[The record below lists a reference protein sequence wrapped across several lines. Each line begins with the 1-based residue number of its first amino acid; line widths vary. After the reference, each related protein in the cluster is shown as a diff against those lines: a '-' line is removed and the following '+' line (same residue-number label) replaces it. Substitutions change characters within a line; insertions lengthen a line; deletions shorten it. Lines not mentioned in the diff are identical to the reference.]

1 LLVPDLQLP
10 TQDLNFSGETWMKVL
25 EIAIEKS
32 QVWVEARSDHEAER
46 RATFVIP
53 PISTA
58 RIRTPEGQGRMS
70 REFHPLE
77 EDPMSAMLTQP
88 RAGANEKEL
97 WRRLKQGRDQRA
109 REELVNLYMPVAK
122 RMAGRYAGVVEPYDD
137 LVQVA
142 SLGLL
147 NAIDRFD
154 SDRGTPFIGFAK
166 PTIMGELKRYFR
178 DKVWTI
184 RVPRALHDRMAA
196 IETATEELT
205 EELSR
210 PPSPKQIADH
220 LDIDVADILEAL
232 EARENR
238 RPLALD
244 RPVQNSDGE
253 EPSAPEWIGEVDG
266 GYELVEDRL
275 TMESVLPSLD
285 AREREVLRLR
295 FIEDLPQSKIAAQ
308 IGCSQM
314 HVSRLLRSTL
324 LRMRQQTAE
333 TGDGFDEAA

>member
-1 LLVPDLQLP
+1 
-10 TQDLNFSGETWMKVL
+10 
-25 EIAIEKS
+25 
-32 QVWVEARSDHEAER
+32 
-46 RATFVIP
+46 
-53 PISTA
+53 
-58 RIRTPEGQGRMS
+58 
-70 REFHPLE
+70 
-77 EDPMSAMLTQP
+77 MSATLTEQ
-88 RAGANEKEL
+88 RVGVNENEL
-97 WRRLKQGRDQRA
+97 WRRFKQGRDQRA
-109 REELVNLYMPVAK
+109 REELVKLYMPMAR

-154 SDRGTPFIGFAK
+154 IDRGIPFGGFAK

-210 PPSPKQIADH
+210 PPSPKQLAEH

-238 RPLALD
+238 RPLAID
-244 RPVQNSDGE
+244 RPIQNSDGE
-253 EPSAPEWIGEVDG
+253 EQSTPEWIGEVDG

-275 TMESVLPSLD
+275 TVESVLPTLD

-295 FIEDLPQSKIAAQ
+295 FIEELPQTEIAAQ
-308 IGCSQM
+308 VGCSQM
-314 HVSRLLRSTL
+314 HVSRLLRRTL
-324 LRMRQQTAE
+324 DRMRERAAE
-333 TGDGFDEAA
+333 PGDSFGEAA

>member
-1 LLVPDLQLP
+1 
-10 TQDLNFSGETWMKVL
+10 
-25 EIAIEKS
+25 
-32 QVWVEARSDHEAER
+32 
-46 RATFVIP
+46 
-53 PISTA
+53 
-58 RIRTPEGQGRMS
+58 
-70 REFHPLE
+70 
-77 EDPMSAMLTQP
+77 MSATLTEAC
-88 RAGANEKEL
+88 AGVNEKEL
-97 WRRLKQGRDQRA
+97 WRRLRQGRDQRA
-109 REELVNLYMPVAK
+109 REELIKLYMPMAR

-147 NAIDRFD
+147 NAIDRYD
-154 SDRGTPFIGFAK
+154 GDRGTPFVGFAK

-184 RVPRALHDRMAA
+184 RVPRSLHDRMAA

-210 PPSPKQIADH
+210 PPSPQQLAER

-232 EARENR
+232 EARQNR

-253 EPSAPEWIGEVDG
+253 EPSPPEWIGEVDG

-275 TMESVLPSLD
+275 TVEGVLPGLD
-285 AREREVLRLR
+285 PREREVLRLR
-295 FIEDLPQSKIAAQ
+295 FIEDLPQSKIAAR

-324 LRMRQQTAE
+324 ERLREETA
-333 TGDGFDEAA
+333 GGGPGFGGTA

>member
-1 LLVPDLQLP
+1 M
-10 TQDLNFSGETWMKVL
+10 N
-25 EIAIEKS
+25 
-32 QVWVEARSDHEAER
+32 
-46 RATFVIP
+46 ATFTDVRP
-53 PISTA
+53 
-58 RIRTPEGQGRMS
+58 QG
-70 REFHPLE
+70 H
-77 EDPMSAMLTQP
+77 
-88 RAGANEKEL
+88 EKDL
-97 WRRLKQGRDQRA
+97 WQQFRRNRDQRA
-109 REELVNLYMPVAK
+109 REELIALYMPMAR

-154 SDRGTPFIGFAK
+154 IDRGTPFVGFAK

-184 RVPRALHDRMAA
+184 RVPRTLHDRMAA
-196 IETATEELT
+196 IETVTEELT

-210 PPSPKQIADH
+210 PPSPKQIAER
-220 LDIDVADILEAL
+220 LQIDTADVLEAL

-244 RPVQNSDGE
+244 RPLHADDGE
-253 EPSAPEWIGEVDG
+253 ESTPEWIGTVDG

-275 TMESVLPSLD
+275 AVETALPSLD
-285 AREREVLRLR
+285 PREREVLRLR
-295 FIEDLPQSKIAAQ
+295 FVEELPQAKIAAR

-314 HVSRLLRSTL
+314 HVSRLLRRTL
-324 LRMRQQTAE
+324 EQLRKESE
-333 TGDGFDEAA
+333 TGTEFDRVA